1 MFTVVTPE
9 CFLKRVRKFLK
20 KNPQLKIKL
29 EELIENLIMDP
40 FQPHIKLHPLK
51 GKLKG
56 LYAVSLTFS
65 YRITLTIEIT
75 EKEIILL
82 DIGSH
87 DEVYRD

>member
-1 MFTVVTPE
+1 MFTVITPE
-9 CFLKRVRKFLK
+9 CFLKRAHKFLK

-29 EELIENLIMDP
+29 GALIEDLMLDP
-40 FQPHIKLHPLK
+40 FQPHLKLHPLK

-65 YRITLTIEIT
+65 YRITLTIEIV

-82 DIGSH
+82 DLGSH